1 MSVRARVSRRW
12 QGDVELIKI
21 LNMCND
27 EPDLGA
33 PNELQNTPAYL
44 AILFDRPEARRR
56 ARAPRARAPS
66 ARAPYGASAKPTR
79 PT

>member
-44 AILFDRPEARRR
+44 AILFDRPEARRLGERSDHCRQLMVLR
-56 ARAPRARAPS
+56 AVEHLQQRRQR
-66 ARAPYGASAKPTR
+66 
-79 PT
+79 